1 MSTVRSKNIESG
13 AFFSQ
18 DINSLLALDDE
29 QLKAIIRGLAARSGV
44 DIGTLNIS
52 EHDIASVRQ
61 ALRAATDED
70 IARAMQQLGFGNG
83 GD

>member
-1 MSTVRSKNIESG
+1 MKLDRN
-13 AFFSQ
+13 A
-18 DINSLLALDDE
+18 INALLALDDE

-44 DIGTLNIS
+44 DLGALNIS
-52 EHDIASVRQ
+52 EHDIAGVRQ

-83 GD
+83 GK

>member
-1 MSTVRSKNIESG
+1 MKLDRN
-13 AFFSQ
+13 A
-18 DINSLLALDDE
+18 INALLALDDE

-44 DIGTLNIS
+44 DLGALNIS
-52 EHDIASVRQ
+52 EQDIAGVRQ

-83 GD
+83 GK